1 MAEPDQAA
9 FWNDRYASEDYLF
22 GTQPNAFLAREAH
35 RLTPKSKVLAV
46 ADGEGRNSVFLA
58 HHGHRVVATDISQ
71 RALDKAQGLAERRGV
86 AVEYLQAD
94 LADWDWPHETFDAVV
109 GIFVQF
115 AGPAVRRKMFEGFR
129 RALRP
134 GGMVFLHGYREEQI
148 TYGTGGP
155 PTVENLYT
163 VRALLDTFS
172 DWDIQHLDS
181 YDAEI
186 FEGSGHS
193 GMSALV
199 DLIARKNP

>member
-9 FWNDRYASEDYLF
+9 FWNERYASEDYLF

-35 RLTPKSKVLAV
+35 RLTPKSRVLAV

-58 HHGHRVVATDISQ
+58 QHGHRVVATDVSQ
-71 RALDKAQGLAERRGV
+71 RALDKARSLAERRGV

-109 GIFVQF
+109 GIFIQF
-115 AGPAVRRKMFEGFR
+115 AGPAARRKMFHGFR

-134 GGMVFLHGYREEQI
+134 GGMLFLHGYREEQI
-148 TYGTGGP
+148 AYGTGGP
-155 PTVENLYT
+155 PTAENLYT
-163 VRALLDTFS
+163 VRDLLDTFS
-172 DWDIQHLDS
+172 DWDIQHLAS

-186 FEGSGHS
+186 FEGTGHS

-199 DLIARKNP
+199 DLIARKNL